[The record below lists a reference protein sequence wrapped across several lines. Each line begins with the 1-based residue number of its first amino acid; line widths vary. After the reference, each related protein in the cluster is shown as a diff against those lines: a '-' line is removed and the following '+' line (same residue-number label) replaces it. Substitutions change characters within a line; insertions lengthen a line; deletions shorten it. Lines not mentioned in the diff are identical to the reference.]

1 MKKNFIINTFIIFLL
16 SSFNIFAQRV
26 VDTDKLEYNQKT
38 QLFHYGNEKE
48 PFTGIE
54 KAYYE
59 DKSLK
64 YELPYKNGKFDGK
77 SKEYYPNGKLESETF
92 YLNG

>member
-1 MKKNFIINTFIIFLL
+1 MKKNFIIYTSIIFILTSL
-16 SSFNIFAQRV
+16 SIFAQRV
-26 VDTDKLEYNQKT
+26 VEPDKLEYNQKT
-38 QLFHYGNEKE
+38 QLYHYGNEKE

-64 YELPYKNGKFDGK
+64 YELPSNFPSIKFF
-77 SKEYYPNGKLESETF
+77 SVSNFPLS
-92 YLNG
+92 

>member
-1 MKKNFIINTFIIFLL
+1 MKKSFILFILV
-16 SSFNIFAQRV
+16 SFSIFAERI

-38 QLFHYGNEKE
+38 QLYHYGNEKE

-64 YELPYKNGKFDGK
+64 YELPYKNVNFDGK
-77 SKEYYPNGKLESETF
+77 ALEY
-92 YLNG
+92 

>member
-1 MKKNFIINTFIIFLL
+1 MKKNFILFVLFILV
-16 SSFNIFAQRV
+16 SFSIFAERIV
-26 VDTDKLEYNQKT
+26 GTDKLEYNQKT
-38 QLFHYGNEKE
+38 QLYHYGNEKE

-64 YELPYKNGKFDGK
+64 YELPYKNGKFEGK
-77 SKEYYPNGKLESETF
+77 AIENNPSGKIESESF
-92 YLNG
+92 